1 MIAVLIRIKNHT
13 PVINRQHLLQALFH
27 PHIPKLQVAAVRF
40 LPVLGQVNDHVQ
52 PSLDVK
58 LFVQPKIR
66 VHAEEA
72 AGFGFVQAAAGEI
85 RVGDQA
91 LDAGEFF
98 EEFEHGRGVEG
109 VEDVLQVGAA
119 GVGADL
125 AFELAFVAAFVDLFV
140 VGRFDGEVFAD
151 AGDDVGLQEVV
162 DDDVWEWRGLGVF
175 VGQRFAESAGGGLVE
190 VEFRG
195 QADGECLR
203 VGLHCRS
210 DVLGFQGWANS
221 GWGLARCLCLLAEYS
236 GEQVAMSA
244 IGCRVSFA

>member
-1 MIAVLIRIKNHT
+1 MIAVLVRIKNHT
-13 PVINRQHLLQALFH
+13 PVINRQHLLQALLH
-27 PHIPKLQVAAVRF
+27 PHIPKLQVTAVLL

-52 PSLDVK
+52 APFDVE

-66 VHAEEA
+66 VHTQEA
-72 AGFGFVQAAAGEI
+72 AGSGFVQAAAGEI
-85 RVGDQA
+85 GIGNQP

-98 EEFEHGRGVEG
+98 EELQHGCGVEG
-109 VEDVLQVGAA
+109 VEDVFQVGAA

-140 VGRFDGEVFAD
+140 VGRFDREVLAD

-162 DDDVWEWRGLGVF
+162 DDDVREWRGLGVF
-175 VGQRFAESAGGGLVE
+175 AGQRFAESAGGVLVE

-195 QADGECLR
+195 QGDGECLR

-210 DVLGFQGWANS
+210 N
-221 GWGLARCLCLLAEYS
+221 
-236 GEQVAMSA
+236 
-244 IGCRVSFA
+244 